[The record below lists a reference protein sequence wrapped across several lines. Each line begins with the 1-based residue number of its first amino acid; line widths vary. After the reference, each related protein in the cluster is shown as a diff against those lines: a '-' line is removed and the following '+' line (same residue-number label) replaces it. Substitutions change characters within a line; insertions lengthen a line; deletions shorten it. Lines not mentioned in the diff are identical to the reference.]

1 MTIIIKDDKGNVV
14 VEKELDGSEYKVEL
28 TQNTRGQVQCS
39 IQQMIAS
46 IH

>member
-1 MTIIIKDDKGNVV
+1 MTIIIKDDKGEVV
-14 VEKELDGSEYKVEL
+14 VEQELDSKECRIDITENL
-28 TQNTRGQVQCS
+28 NGQVQCS